1 MPNLFND
8 GTNRQ
13 GLIVYGGE
21 SSSNYGMVVAEAP
34 AYERPKRK
42 ETIFT
47 VPGRNGTI
55 LFQEDAWEDVTRS
68 YKVWLAEDSVN
79 QKTLTELVDAYEAAL
94 NSQTGYQMLM
104 DNFEPDVYR
113 LAYYS
118 GGDSFSNEMMQ
129 YGSATLQ
136 FTCRPERFLVSGMTI
151 YTMPN
156 GGTLENPTKFNSKPF
171 IHIEVETP
179 ATISISIGAETIT
192 AEVNDYINIDCD
204 RMDAY
209 RLEAENRNNKVS
221 GVFPTLKRG
230 TNTIVVAGNASDV
243 QITPRWFT
251 V

>member
-1 MPNLFND
+1 MPKLFND

-21 SSSNYGMVVAEAP
+21 ASSDYGMVVAEAP

-68 YKVWLAEDSVN
+68 YKVWLAEEQNDSLVE
-79 QKTLTELVDAYEAAL
+79 KVDALEAWL
-94 NSQTGYQMLM
+94 NSQNGYTRLE

-118 GGDSFSNEMMQ
+118 GGDEFSNNMTQ
-129 YGSATLQ
+129 YGEANLN
-136 FTCRPERFLVSGMTI
+136 FTCRPERFLKSGETAI
-151 YTMPN
+151 AVTN
-156 GGTLENPTKFNSKPF
+156 GSTLTNPTKYASKPL
-171 IHIEVETP
+171 IHIEADTEIVSI
-179 ATISISIGAETIT
+179 TINGKTIT
-192 AEVNDYINIDCD
+192 AEVADYINIDCD

-209 RLEAENRNNKVS
+209 RLVAENRNNKIS
-221 GVFPTLKRG
+221 GTFLTIPPGENVITVTG
-230 TNTIVVAGNASDV
+230 TASLIT
-243 QITPRWFT
+243 ITPNFFT
-251 V
+251 I